1 MYVTQEV
8 RSCGGTSFV
17 HNNEEITKFVCNTPR
32 QLIFIDFI
40 DSLLHPYFVVIT
52 GYTNNH
58 LKLTVNRT
66 NDLLEDYSASNMD
79 VAAKELQI
87 HNVDA
92 PLQFHTGGVLAAD
105 ILAWQQEK
113 QVLKLA

>member
-1 MYVTQEV
+1 MVTD
-8 RSCGGTSFV
+8 R
-17 HNNEEITKFVCNTPR
+17 
-32 QLIFIDFI
+32 
-40 DSLLHPYFVVIT
+40 VVT

-92 PLQFHTGGVLAAD
+92 SLLFHTGGVLAAD
-105 ILAWQQEK
+105 ILEGQQEK
-113 QVLKLA
+113 RVLKLA